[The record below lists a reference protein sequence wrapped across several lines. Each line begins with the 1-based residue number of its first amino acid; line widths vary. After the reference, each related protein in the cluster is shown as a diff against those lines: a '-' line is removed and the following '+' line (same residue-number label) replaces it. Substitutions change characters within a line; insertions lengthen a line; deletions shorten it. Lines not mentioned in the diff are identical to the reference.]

1 VRPAARAWLG
11 LSLLLALGAL
21 LAMLWPSGR
30 LDWQPALWREQ
41 PWRAWTGA
49 LVHWSPRHLTAN
61 LLGCLGLAVL
71 GWAAGLS
78 PRWTLA
84 WALAWPLTQLGL
96 LLQPGLRHFGGL
108 SGVLHAGVAVTA
120 VALLRQGGARR
131 LIGAA
136 LAVGLALK
144 LLLERPLGA
153 PLRQMAGWDIPIA
166 PFSHLS
172 GALAGLLC
180 GVLVAWLL
188 PRR

>member
-1 VRPAARAWLG
+1 LTAWLALAG
-11 LSLLLALGAL
+11 ALLLGAL
-21 LAMLWPSGR
+21 LWPAADASR
-30 LDWQPALWREQ
+30 WDWQPTLALGQ
-41 PWRAWTGA
+41 PWRAWTA
-49 LVHWSPRHLTAN
+49 AWVHWSTSHLMMN
-61 LLGCLGLAVL
+61 
-71 GWAAGLS
+71 AAGLGVIGLLGWRAS
-78 PRWTLA
+78 VQPRDALA

-131 LIGAA
+131 FIGAA

-153 PLRQMAGWDIPIA
+153 PLRQIAGWDIPIA

-180 GVLVAWLL
+180 GVLVACLL